1 MASPNQFYSSQA
13 RKNWERWL
21 NATVN
26 DLARKYG
33 FDFSRGYAE
42 RQAEAEA
49 ARARAA
55 YQDSLRRTQ
64 SDYEQ
69 RLAQIEQGI
78 RDAVRGLEQNFFTNM
93 LQQQQAQA
101 NTGINA
107 GIAADQNLR
116 LGMAAQS
123 ALADVYGQA
132 NLDRARAARDW
143 SLESQR
149 LKEALDLV
157 EQERLARAEQ
167 LYQDLLQRGYS
178 MLQQERSSAQSAAQL
193 EWQIIADQIAQEL
206 QRRQLEQQAQL
217 QRESMALQER
227 LQRESMA
234 LQERLARLRGS
245 GGSGGVGRIG
255 GGSVNIGARGSYQ
268 DIAKAIEEFLR
279 QQQRQQSRKQLA
291 YQFQAPASEWA
302 RRGQPRLVPGRPI
315 RHPVPLATY

>member
-13 RKNWERWL
+13 RKNWESWL
-21 NATVN
+21 NATID

-49 ARARAA
+49 AKARAA

-116 LGMAAQS
+116 LGMSAQS

-178 MLQQERSSAQSAAQL
+178 MLQQERSAAQSAAQL

-227 LQRESMA
+227 L
-234 LQERLARLRGS
+234 ARLRSSVGS
-245 GGSGGVGRIG
+245 GGIG
-255 GGSVNIGARGSYQ
+255 GSSVNVGARSSYQ

-279 QQQRQQSRKQLA
+279 QRSRSQLA

-302 RRGQPRLVPGRPI
+302 RRGQPRLVPGRPQ

>member
-13 RKNWERWL
+13 RKNWESWL
-21 NATVN
+21 NATID

-49 ARARAA
+49 AKARAA

-116 LGMAAQS
+116 LGMSAQS

-149 LKEALDLV
+149 LREALDLV

-178 MLQQERSSAQSAAQL
+178 MLQQERSAAQSAAQL
-193 EWQIIADQIAQEL
+193 EWQIIADQIAQDL

-217 QRESMALQER
+217 QREA
-227 LQRESMA
+227 MA

-245 GGSGGVGRIG
+245 GGGG
-255 GGSVNIGARGSYQ
+255 GGSVNIGARSSYQ

-279 QQQRQQSRKQLA
+279 QRSRSQLA

>member
-64 SDYEQ
+64 ADYEQ

-116 LGMAAQS
+116 LGMAAQR

-149 LKEALDLV
+149 LREALDLV

-178 MLQQERSSAQSAAQL
+178 MLQQERGAAQSAAQL

-217 QRESMALQER
+217 QREAMALQER
-227 LQRESMA
+227 LQRQSMA

-245 GGSGGVGRIG
+245 GGVGRTG
-255 GGSVNIGARGSYQ
+255 GGSVNVGARSSYQ
-268 DIAKAIEEFLR
+268 DIARAIEEFLR
-279 QQQRQQSRKQLA
+279 QRSRAQLA